1 MRPGIIL
8 GYVSEEAPTVSRDAP
23 PASSVRLPSATSLT
37 PGAAVAAAPVVT
49 VIGAGVIGLTCAHA
63 LQEAGYR
70 VTVVASDRPR
80 VSDVAGGLWLPY
92 AAGNSD
98 EVMLWAMETLLWL
111 EGLGYSAREYLH
123 LQAREPWWL
132 HALPEGRVRRAQLE
146 ELPAGHD
153 HGWVLRVPLVEM
165 PRHLRA
171 LEPQHIVRRTVT
183 SLDEFSGLVINCTGL
198 AARELAADPTVSAA
212 RGQVVHVTTLP
223 GVPCLC
229 DEDQMIYILPRQDR
243 TIVGGSYEPGSET
256 EAVDPA
262 QTESLLSRACG
273 LVPRLAEAEFLGAR
287 VGLRPIRADGPR
299 VARIDDVIH
308 CYGHGGAGLTLSW
321 GCARRV
327 VELASGSPSSTL

>member
-1 MRPGIIL
+1 MSRDGSA
-8 GYVSEEAPTVSRDAP
+8 YVSDEA
-23 PASSVRLPSATSLT
+23 
-37 PGAAVAAAPVVT
+37 VT

-70 VTVVASDRPR
+70 VTVIASDRPR

-98 EVMLWAMETLLWL
+98 AVTHWAMETLSWL

-123 LQAREPWWL
+123 LQASEPWWL
-132 HALPEGRVRRAQLE
+132 HALPEDRVRRARLE
-146 ELPAGHD
+146 ELPGGYE

-165 PRHLRA
+165 PRHLKA
-171 LEPQHIVRRTVT
+171 LEPAHIIRRTVT
-183 SLDEFSGLVINCTGL
+183 SLNEFSGLVINCSGL

-229 DEDQMIYILPRQDR
+229 DEDQMIYILPRKDR
-243 TIVGGSYEPGSET
+243 TIIGGSYEPGNEN

-262 QTESLLSRACG
+262 QTEALLFRARS
-273 LVPRLAEAEFLGAR
+273 LVPRLAEAEVLGAH
-287 VGLRPIRADGPR
+287 VGLRPIRPDGPR
-299 VARIDDVIH
+299 VVRIDDVIH

-327 VELASGSPSSTL
+327 VELASGSQSSTN